1 MSLSNRAYKLLRK
14 INKHPQSAEIF
25 TDSPDSPFH
34 ELIENNYVYGSPTL
48 NISNDIYTYSDLSIT
63 TSGIIYLEKRHRENL
78 QLIISIIA
86 LVLAAASIVLSPF
99 FNILFSYIYGI

>member
-1 MSLSNRAYKLLRK
+1 MSLSIRAYKLLKK
-14 INKHPQSAEIF
+14 IKKHPQSPETF
-25 TDSPDSPFH
+25 TDLPNSPLH
-34 ELIENNYVYGSPTL
+34 ELIENNYVYGIPTL
-48 NISNDIYTYSDLSIT
+48 NISDNTYTYSGLSIT

-78 QLIISIIA
+78 QMIISIIA